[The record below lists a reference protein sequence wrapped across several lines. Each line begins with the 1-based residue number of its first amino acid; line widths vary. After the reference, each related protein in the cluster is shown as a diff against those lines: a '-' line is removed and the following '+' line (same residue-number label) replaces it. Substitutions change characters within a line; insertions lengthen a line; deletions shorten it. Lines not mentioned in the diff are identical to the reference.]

1 MLDPKADAPAAAKHP
16 ARHTRPHVID
26 ILVTGAGGALGSV
39 LMRVLGEAH
48 EHCYGL
54 VSPHGPAPDIGK
66 VLRADLSHPESYRDR
81 VLGLSPRVIIH
92 LAAISKPSDVL
103 RDPDLAHAVNVEATA
118 MLIELS
124 ARMGSRFIY
133 ASTDMVFEGKGES
146 NGAPYTEQHATEPG
160 TLYGRTKLLGECY
173 ALAYA
178 RSLIVRLPL
187 MYGLPEASRAPTFFQ
202 NMLSALQSGQPIQL
216 FEDELRSPLWLD
228 DAAHA
233 LLRLAHDK
241 LTGVLHVP
249 GPEALSRLEMGQK
262 LAAALGCSQAPLIAA
277 KSAALGGLEQRPHD
291 LRLDDTRYR
300 THFGEPAGRDMQTA
314 LPLLLAR
321 GPHRLLS

>member
-1 MLDPKADAPAAAKHP
+1 M
-16 ARHTRPHVID
+16 ID

-39 LMRVLGEAH
+39 LMRVLSEAH
-48 EHCYGL
+48 KSAYGL
-54 VSPHGPAPDIGK
+54 ISEHGPAPDVGK
-66 VLRADLSHPESYRDR
+66 VLRVDLSDPESYRER

-92 LAAISKPSDVL
+92 LAAISRPSEVL
-103 RDPDLAHAVNVEATA
+103 RDPDLAHAVNVDATA
-118 MLIELS
+118 SLVDLS

-133 ASTDMVFEGKGES
+133 ASTDMVFDGAAPT
-146 NGAPYTEQHATEPG
+146 APYAETDATEPS
-160 TLYGRTKLLGECY
+160 TMYGRSKLLGECY

-187 MYGLPEASRAPTFFQ
+187 LYGLPEATRGPTFFESI
-202 NMLSALQSGQPIQL
+202 LHALRTGQPIKL

-249 GPEALSRLEMGQK
+249 GPSALSRLDMGR
-262 LAAALGCSQAPLIAA
+262 LAAAAIGCSTAPLIAA
-277 KSAALGGLEQRPHD
+277 KSADMAGPEPRPRD
-291 LRLDDTRYR
+291 LRLDDSRYR
-300 THFGEPAGRDMQTA
+300 AHFGAPAGHDMQTA

>member
-1 MLDPKADAPAAAKHP
+1 
-16 ARHTRPHVID
+16 VID

-39 LMRVLGEAH
+39 LMRVLSEAH

-54 VSPHGPAPDIGK
+54 ISPHGPAPDVGK
-66 VLRADLSHPESYRDR
+66 VLRVDLRDPQSFRER

-103 RDPDLAHAVNVEATA
+103 RDPDLAHALNVDATA
-118 MLIELS
+118 TLVELS
-124 ARMGSRFIY
+124 TRMGSRFIY
-133 ASTDMVFEGKGES
+133 ASTDMVFDGGVFDADGDGGAS
-146 NGAPYTEQHATEPG
+146 AAPYTEQHATEPG

-173 ALAYA
+173 AMGYA

-202 NMLSALQSGQPIQL
+202 TMLSALQAGQPIHL
-216 FEDELRSPLWLD
+216 FEDELRSPLWLE

-249 GPEALSRLEMGQK
+249 GPEALSRLHMGQK
-262 LAAALGCSQAPLIAA
+262 LAAALGCSDAPLIAA
-277 KSAALGGLEQRPHD
+277 KSAALGGLEPRPRD

-300 THFGEPAGRDMQTA
+300 TLFGAPAGRDMHTA

>member
-1 MLDPKADAPAAAKHP
+1 M
-16 ARHTRPHVID
+16 ID

-39 LMRVLGEAH
+39 LMRVLSEAH

-54 VSPHGPAPDIGK
+54 ISPHGPAPDVGK
-66 VLRADLSHPESYRDR
+66 VLRVDLSDPQSFRER

-103 RDPDLAHAVNVEATA
+103 RDPDLAHVVNVDATA
-118 MLIELS
+118 TLVELS
-124 ARMGSRFIY
+124 GRMGSRFIY
-133 ASTDMVFEGKGES
+133 ASTDMVFDGAGVDAGSDAGRDAGSDKPES
-146 NGAPYTEQHATEPG
+146 GLNAAPYTEQHATEPG

-173 ALAYA
+173 AMAYA

-202 NMLSALQSGQPIQL
+202 TMLSALQTGQPLHL
-216 FEDELRSPLWLD
+216 FEDEWRSPLWLE

-233 LLRLAHDK
+233 LVRLAHDK

-249 GPEALSRLEMGQK
+249 GPEALSRLHMGQK
-262 LAAALGCSQAPLIAA
+262 LAAALGCSDAPLIAA
-277 KSAALGGLEQRPHD
+277 KSAALGGLEPRPLD

-300 THFGEPAGRDMQTA
+300 TLFGVAAGRDMQTA

>member
-1 MLDPKADAPAAAKHP
+1 M
-16 ARHTRPHVID
+16 ID

-39 LMRVLGEAH
+39 LMRVLSEAH
-48 EHCYGL
+48 KSAYGL
-54 VSPHGPAPDIGK
+54 ISPHGPAPDVGK
-66 VLRADLSHPESYRDR
+66 VLRVDLTDPDSYRER

-92 LAAISKPSDVL
+92 LAAISRPAEVL
-103 RDPDLAHAVNVEATA
+103 RDPDLGHAVNVEATA
-118 MLIELS
+118 NLVDLS

-133 ASTDMVFEGKGES
+133 ASSDMVFDGEGS
-146 NGAPYTEQHATEPG
+146 GAPYSEKDATEPG
-160 TLYGRTKLLGECY
+160 TLYGRTKLTGECY

-178 RSLIVRLPL
+178 RSLVVRLPL
-187 MYGLPEASRAPTFFQ
+187 MYGLPEASRSPTFFESI
-202 NMLSALQSGQPIQL
+202 LSALRGGEPIRL

-233 LLRLAHDK
+233 CLRLALDK

-249 GPEALSRLEMGQK
+249 GPESLSRLQMGQII
-262 LAAALGCSQAPLIAA
+262 AAAIGCSTAPLIAA
-277 KSAALGGLEQRPHD
+277 KSAELGGPEPRPRD
-291 LRLDDTRYR
+291 LRLDDSRYR
-300 THFGEPAGRDMQTA
+300 AHFGAPAGRTMQTA